1 MFLKDRDCFNKV
13 KILGQKTSTEAETK
27 NTKKKNE
34 SVVKIA
40 FTPDWDLD
48 DYLRSKNLLEEKPD
62 QKNEEPQSEE
72 EKKEK
77 EEKNIAALLS
87 WNPGDE
93 PIVDAMI
100 TESSESSLGLGCHGE
115 MEITKDGC
123 KHDEKYLENNEMTES
138 EIEAAY
144 EDLCSEIS
152 QEHTAV
158 DKNKEGSFWPSSLQN
173 NCGSVRKVDA
183 EFSKIERGE
192 VRKCKKT
199 TEEVEEEEEFTQ
211 MEGTPSL
218 PTEIGVVQEVR
229 SLFLSSNYLKTEMH
243 FSLSIS
249 DSS

>member
-27 NTKKKNE
+27 KTKKKNE

-48 DYLRSKNLLEEKPD
+48 DYLRSKNLLEEKQD
-62 QKNEEPQSEE
+62 QKNEEPQSE
-72 EKKEK
+72 

-100 TESSESSLGLGCHGE
+100 TESSESSLGLGLGCHGE

-158 DKNKEGSFWPSSLQN
+158 DKRKEGSFWPSSLQN
-173 NCGSVRKVDA
+173 KCGSVRKVDT
-183 EFSKIERGE
+183 EFLKIEREE
-192 VRKCKKT
+192 VRKCNKT
-199 TEEVEEEEEFTQ
+199 TEEVEEEEEYSH
-211 MEGTPSL
+211 MEETPSL
-218 PTEIGVVQEVR
+218 PTEEWIGVVQEVR
-229 SLFLSSNYLKTEMH
+229 SLFLSLD
-243 FSLSIS
+243 IS
-249 DSS
+249 KDKNRD